1 MPMDTE
7 NQKQELIKF
16 ELVQGVAKITLSRP
30 EVLNSFSAAMAHE
43 LLFALE
49 KVKKDKTIRSVL
61 LTGEGRAFCAGQDL
75 SEVTPSEGEKPK
87 LKAIVEKHYNPI
99 IKAIRHTEKPFV
111 CAVNGIA
118 AGAGANLA
126 LACDIVL
133 ASKEATFIQSFC
145 KVGLIPDSGG
155 TFFLPRLIGL
165 GKAAGLMMLGDKVT
179 ADEAYDLG
187 LVYKVTDANSLNEVS
202 FAIAR
207 HLAQQ
212 PTLGLGLIK
221 RALNKSLGNDL
232 DSQLE
237 MEAELQGIAGN
248 SEDYTEG
255 VTAFIEKRKPAF
267 VGK

>member
-1 MPMDTE
+1 MNDNSPR
-7 NQKQELIKF
+7 QELITF
-16 ELVQGVAKITLSRP
+16 ELVQGVAKITLRRP
-30 EVLNSFSAAMAHE
+30 EVLNSFNAAMAQE
-43 LLFALE
+43 LLLALA
-49 KVKKDKTIRSVL
+49 KVGKDKAIRSVL

-75 SEVTPSEGEKPK
+75 AEVTPAENEKID
-87 LKAIVEKHYNPI
+87 LKSIVEKHYNPI

-155 TFFLPRLIGL
+155 TFFLPRLVGL
-165 GKAAGLMMLGDKVT
+165 GRAAGLMMLGDKVT
-179 ADEAYDLG
+179 ADQALEFG
-187 LVYKVTDANSLNEVS
+187 MIYKVTDANSLQEMS

-207 HLAQQ
+207 HLAKQ
-212 PTLGLGLIK
+212 PTLGIGLTK
-221 RALNKSLGNDL
+221 RALNKSLGSDL
-232 DSQLE
+232 DSQLA
-237 MEAELQGIAGN
+237 MEADLQGTAGN

-255 VTAFIEKRKPAF
+255 VTAFIEKRKPNF
-267 VGK
+267 TGK